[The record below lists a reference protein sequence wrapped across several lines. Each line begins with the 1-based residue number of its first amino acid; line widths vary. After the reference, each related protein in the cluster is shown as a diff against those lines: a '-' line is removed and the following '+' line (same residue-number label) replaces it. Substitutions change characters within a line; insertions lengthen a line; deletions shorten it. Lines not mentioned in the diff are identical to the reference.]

1 MSNYNK
7 KIMIKETERTELS
20 PQEILDISKKHKHS
34 YGLVLEPATINNR
47 DFQLYNITLKR
58 AEGP

>member
-1 MSNYNK
+1 
-7 KIMIKETERTELS
+7 MIKETERTELS